1 MNDKLARIVYPTM
14 VLIAVVALWQ
24 WGANKSL
31 FPSYILP
38 APSVV
43 ALRTATTFQI
53 MLTHAAVTT
62 MEILLGF
69 ALAVVLGVFL
79 AWMIAFVRVFE
90 QAFYPWL
97 VFIQVLPKVALGP
110 LLVVWMGVGFL
121 PKILV
126 SFLLA
131 FFPIMID
138 TLVGLKSVPR
148 DYMFLLRSMGASP
161 FNRFWRFQLPY
172 ALPHIFAS
180 LKVGITLAAVGAIVG
195 EFIGADKGLGYVL
208 IVATGTMDTTLLFVA
223 LIWISVLSL
232 LLYAVV
238 GGFERIFVS
247 WHAVARHAEVRDAG

>member
-1 MNDKLARIVYPTM
+1 MSDRIAKVVYP
-14 VLIAVVALWQ
+14 AVVLVVVLAVWQ
-24 WGANKSL
+24 WGADRSL

-43 ALRTATTFQI
+43 AVRIADTFWV
-53 MLTHAAVTT
+53 MLDHAAVTT
-62 MEILLGF
+62 MEILVGF
-69 ALAVVLGVFL
+69 ALAVLFGVFL
-79 AWMIAFVRVFE
+79 AWMIAYVRVFE

-110 LLVVWMGVGFL
+110 LLVVWIGVGFL
-121 PKILV
+121 PKIMV

-148 DYMFLLRSMGASP
+148 DYVFLLRSMGAGP
-161 FNRFWRFQLPY
+161 LTRFWRFQLPY

-223 LIWISVLSL
+223 LAWISLLSL
-232 LLYAVV
+232 VLYALIGV
-238 GGFERIFVS
+238 FERIFVS
-247 WHAVARHAEVRDAG
+247 WHAVARHAEVSDTA

>member
-1 MNDKLARIVYPTM
+1 MNDKIATVGYPTA
-14 VLIAVVALWQ
+14 VLIVVLALWQ
-24 WGANKSL
+24 WGADKSL

-43 ALRTATTFQI
+43 ALRTSATISVMFE
-53 MLTHAAVTT
+53 HAVVTT

-79 AWMIAFVRVFE
+79 AWMIAYVRIFE

-110 LLVVWMGVGFL
+110 LLVVWMGIGFL

-148 DYMFLLRSMGASP
+148 DYVFLLRSMGAGP
-161 FNRFWRFQLPY
+161 LKQIL
-172 ALPHIFAS
+172 ALSTA
-180 LKVGITLAAVGAIVG
+180 LCAAAHLRVTEG
-195 EFIGADKGLGYVL
+195 
-208 IVATGTMDTTLLFVA
+208 
-223 LIWISVLSL
+223 
-232 LLYAVV
+232 
-238 GGFERIFVS
+238 
-247 WHAVARHAEVRDAG
+247 WHHACRSGRDRRRVHRR

>member
-1 MNDKLARIVYPTM
+1 MSDRIARIVYPTV
-14 VLIAVVALWQ
+14 VLVIVLLLWQ
-24 WGANKSL
+24 WGADRSL

-38 APSVV
+38 APSIV
-43 ALRTATTFQI
+43 AMRTAATLPVMFG
-53 MLTHAAVTT
+53 HAVVTT

-69 ALAVVLGVFL
+69 ALAVVCGVFL
-79 AWMIAFVRVFE
+79 AWMIAFVRIFE

-110 LLVVWMGVGFL
+110 LLVVWIGVGFL

-148 DYMFLLRSMGASP
+148 DYVFLLRSMGASP
-161 FNRFWRFQLPY
+161 LKRFWRFQLPH

-195 EFIGADKGLGYVL
+195 EFIGANEGLGYVL

-223 LIWISVLSL
+223 LVWISILSL
-232 LLYAVV
+232 LLYALV
-238 GGFERIFVS
+238 GVFERIFVS
-247 WHAVARHAEVRDAG
+247 WHTVARHAEVRDAT

>member
-1 MNDKLARIVYPTM
+1 VNDLLAKIGYPIA
-14 VLIAVVALWQ
+14 VLIAILAVWQ
-24 WGANKSL
+24 WGADKSL

-43 ALRTATTFQI
+43 ALRTSATLSVMFD
-53 MLTHAAVTT
+53 HAVVTT
-62 MEILLGF
+62 MEILVGF
-69 ALAVVLGVFL
+69 GLAVVLGVFL

-110 LLVVWMGVGFL
+110 LLVVWIGVGFL
-121 PKILV
+121 PKILI

-148 DYMFLLRSMGASP
+148 DYIFLLRSMGAGP
-161 FNRFWRFQLPY
+161 LKRFWRFQLPY

-180 LKVGITLAAVGAIVG
+180 LKVGI
-195 EFIGADKGLGYVL
+195 
-208 IVATGTMDTTLLFVA
+208 
-223 LIWISVLSL
+223 
-232 LLYAVV
+232 
-238 GGFERIFVS
+238 
-247 WHAVARHAEVRDAG
+247 